1 MITAE
6 EGVISALLMDSEQ
19 YPLIA
24 DRLKPDMFADS
35 LMSMLYVE
43 FAKAYEE
50 ERIVDINTII
60 PYVCNR
66 NHLERFPIES
76 KLLQIMA
83 DGDVLSSV
91 QLKSYAAA
99 VIEDYRYRTYQSILS
114 DAQKTGTTTEELET
128 LINKLQELQDS
139 GVNREG
145 MTVDELVRVCS
156 PNYFTPNKPQR
167 IEYGIKQI
175 DDIVCGTDPGDV
187 TLLGARPG
195 IGKTALALQMC
206 RSIGKRG
213 WKVGYFNLEMKD
225 SQIYERMLAPTSGIK
240 MNRIREAQ
248 QFTVG
253 EKEKFSKANADLS
266 ELENITIYSGNWTVA
281 KVKAECRKRRF
292 DVVIIDYLQLLKMDD
307 HYADRYTE
315 VATISAELKRMAMDL
330 NMPVIAL
337 SQLNRGTEKTATKE
351 PVLSDLREAGNL
363 EQDASVVILL
373 WPLEDDESGNNVGCK
388 IAKNRQGMLGQMKLR
403 FDGSIMTFTEGEK
416 DNGERER
423 KSWNVKRDGY
433 KEKSHD
439 HFQ

>member
-139 GVNREG
+139 G
-145 MTVDELVRVCS
+145 
-156 PNYFTPNKPQR
+156 
-167 IEYGIKQI
+167 
-175 DDIVCGTDPGDV
+175 
-187 TLLGARPG
+187 
-195 IGKTALALQMC
+195 
-206 RSIGKRG
+206 
-213 WKVGYFNLEMKD
+213 
-225 SQIYERMLAPTSGIK
+225 
-240 MNRIREAQ
+240 
-248 QFTVG
+248 
-253 EKEKFSKANADLS
+253 
-266 ELENITIYSGNWTVA
+266 
-281 KVKAECRKRRF
+281 
-292 DVVIIDYLQLLKMDD
+292 
-307 HYADRYTE
+307 
-315 VATISAELKRMAMDL
+315 
-330 NMPVIAL
+330 
-337 SQLNRGTEKTATKE
+337 
-351 PVLSDLREAGNL
+351 
-363 EQDASVVILL
+363 
-373 WPLEDDESGNNVGCK
+373 
-388 IAKNRQGMLGQMKLR
+388 
-403 FDGSIMTFTEGEK
+403 
-416 DNGERER
+416 
-423 KSWNVKRDGY
+423 
-433 KEKSHD
+433 
-439 HFQ
+439 